1 MCVKEIGFEFMVKI
15 YLILD
20 GDQQWD
26 NRNTQ
31 MDKRGPGTWEISSSV
46 AVCVEK

>member
-1 MCVKEIGFEFMVKI
+1 MDKI
-15 YLILD
+15 YLIRD

-31 MDKRGPGTWEISSSV
+31 MDMRGPGTWEISSSV
-46 AVCVEK
+46 ALSV